1 LVSVATSVNEVSV
14 ASAATSVTEATALKI
29 FFINL
34 LVAVLIYSFRKF
46 PCLGSRHNLL
56 EVVDVEVLLEVE
68 VRELD
73 VIREVEELEERRIR
87 LDVVL
92 VLEVLLLDV
101 RRDELRDVGAALLGA
116 GRAAHERAEGRRD
129 VRGDL
134 EDGDTRRLAL
144 LALNRRLAAAALVGE
159 LLDLRGLLL

>member
-1 LVSVATSVNEVSV
+1 M
-14 ASAATSVTEATALKI
+14 
-29 FFINL
+29 
-34 LVAVLIYSFRKF
+34 
-46 PCLGSRHNLL
+46 
-56 EVVDVEVLLEVE
+56 DVEVLLEVE

-116 GRAAHERAEGRRD
+116 GRAAHERAERRRD
-129 VRGDL
+129 IRGDL